1 MPSAS
6 QRASSFGS
14 SFYYFINKQQQLSA
28 RIKCSDVDCDAGSA
42 IKIINYILSV
52 RQGQQAERER
62 RRESGS
68 GSGRKGRTF
77 LGFAS
82 SVALSHSLSLSFSCS
97 HFPLLPLYFPSSFPC
112 FAFASP
118 LGHYQRHLQHLNFCI
133 NAALASLGLAGLGLA
148 WPTAESTGHAPAPRY
163 PRYYPAISHCN
174 S

>member
-6 QRASSFGS
+6 QRASSFNS

-62 RRESGS
+62 E
-68 GSGRKGRTF
+68 SGRKGRTF

-82 SVALSHSLSLSFSCS
+82 SVALSHSLSPFPNLCFLLLLTFSSAATLLSLFFSLLRLRLPPR
-97 HFPLLPLYFPSSFPC
+97 PLSTSF
-112 FAFASP
+112 AT
-118 LGHYQRHLQHLNFCI
+118 LKLLH
-133 NAALASLGLAGLGLA
+133 
-148 WPTAESTGHAPAPRY
+148 
-163 PRYYPAISHCN
+163 
-174 S
+174 